1 MAGRDFEA
9 GRLVDPAPFQFSL
22 LTPPVRPVASP
33 RASVQ
38 TTELVRVESRIGA
51 VILAWCE
58 RHVGREFHLSQMTS
72 AVMAETLCAPDSP
85 RRILLQLRESGHVD
99 VDLLER
105 GRSFYRVRS
114 VNQGGGGGEH
124 ATGP

>member
-1 MAGRDFEA
+1 MTYDDLSLQSLPLF
-9 GRLVDPAPFQFSL
+9 APQ
-22 LTPPVRPVASP
+22 RPVASP

-58 RHVGREFHLSQMTS
+58 RHVGREFHLSQMTA

-99 VDLLER
+99 VELLER

-114 VNQGGGGGEH
+114 VNQGGGGVSN
-124 ATGP
+124 ANGP